1 MRGGRA
7 WRIWVPLVTL
17 WIVWGSTYLGT
28 SAAVQ
33 SMPPLLSAGS
43 RYLVASVPLFIGL
56 AVVLGPRTLVLSR
69 AHVRATVVMGIGIIG
84 IWAATSSLSQR
95 YLPSGIAALIGSTIP
110 VWIVL
115 IRLAAGDR
123 PSRLTGTGVSVGL
136 AGVALML
143 VPGGIVPVGGATD
156 RAALFWALVMLAG
169 SVSWAYFS
177 WRSTGMDL
185 PANSIV
191 TAAYQLMWAG
201 AAVMAV
207 GLLAGERVDVSTY
220 TTASWLGW
228 GWLVL
233 ASVIGYTAF
242 TFLIANA
249 PISLVS
255 TFPYVN
261 PMVAVFLGW
270 LVLDEPLSRSVLVGL
285 VVVLGGV
292 VLVVT
297 GEQRVRSRARLEAAG

>member
-1 MRGGRA
+1 VRLSGR
-7 WRIWVPLVTL
+7 WRVWVPLVTL

-43 RYLVASVPLFIGL
+43 RYLLAAVPLFVGL
-56 AVVLGPRTLVLSR
+56 AIATGPRSLRLTASQVRSTIVLGL
-69 AHVRATVVMGIGIIG
+69 GIIG
-84 IWAATSSLSQR
+84 VWAAASSLSQR

-115 IRLAAGDR
+115 LRLSSGDR
-123 PSRLTGTGVSVGL
+123 PSRRTGAGVAIGLT
-136 AGVALML
+136 GVALML
-143 VPGGIVPVGGATD
+143 LPGGIVPVGDVSPGAV
-156 RAALFWALVMLAG
+156 AFWG
-169 SVSWAYFS
+169 SVMVVGSISWAYFS
-177 WRSTGMDL
+177 WRSPGFDV
-185 PANSIV
+185 PASSLV

-201 AAVMAV
+201 CVVMGAGFAV
-207 GLLAGERVDVSTY
+207 GERVDVSTY

-228 GWLVL
+228 SWLIL
-233 ASVIGYTAF
+233 ASVIGYSAF
-242 TFLIANA
+242 TFLVANA

-261 PMVAVFLGW
+261 PLVAVFLGW
-270 LVLDEPLSRSVLVGL
+270 LILGEPVSRSVAIGL
-285 VVVLGGV
+285 VVVIGGV

-297 GEQRVRSRARLEAAG
+297 GERRPRRQRRVVR